1 MSVLKKI
8 AIVYHPNL
16 PEAATA
22 MQEISAF
29 LKKCGIAE
37 IITGA
42 VNEDGLKVNIG
53 EKQLDMVIALGG
65 DGTML
70 RAGHLCAINNLP
82 LLGINRGHFGF
93 LTELDKTQWPEMLPR
108 LLNGEYRIEERS
120 MLRAEKIHKGK
131 PIGTWDVIN
140 DVVVCRGSVV
150 RPIHLNAYVDHH
162 LLASYVADGLI
173 VATPTGSTAYALAV
187 GGPIL
192 APELHTNIIVPVA
205 PHLSPEQA
213 VVLPGEACVEI
224 EVLNHHQAVLSI
236 DGQTPVLLD
245 PGDIVTATGSPYH
258 LQFVRFR
265 EPSNFYSHITRFM
278 EHNPSAN
285 GDE

>member
-1 MSVLKKI
+1 MPVLKRV
-8 AIVYHPNL
+8 AIVYHPKL
-16 PEAATA
+16 PEAAA
-22 MQEISAF
+22 DLQEISAF
-29 LKKCGIAE
+29 LKRNGVEKV
-37 IITGA
+37 ITGA
-42 VNEDGLKVNIG
+42 VTDDGLKVNIG
-53 EKQLDMVIALGG
+53 KQQLDLVIALGG

-70 RAGHLCAINNLP
+70 RAGHLCAINHIP

-93 LTELDKTQWPEMLPR
+93 LTEVDKTQYAAMLPR
-108 LLNGEYRIEERS
+108 LFSGEYRIEERS

-131 PIGTWDVIN
+131 STATWDVIN

-192 APELHTNIIVPVA
+192 APELHSNVIVPVA

-213 VVLPGEACVEI
+213 VVLPGDACVEI

-236 DGQTPVLLD
+236 DGQNPVLLD
-245 PGDIVTATGSPYH
+245 PGDIVTATGSPFT
-258 LQFVRFR
+258 LQFIRFK
-265 EPSNFYSHITRFM
+265 EPSDFYSHITRFM

>member
-1 MSVLKKI
+1 
-8 AIVYHPNL
+8 VYHPNL
-16 PEAATA
+16 PEAAKD
-22 MQEISAF
+22 MQAISTF
-29 LKKCGIAE
+29 LMENGVSE
-37 IITGA
+37 VVTGA
-42 VNEDGLKVNIG
+42 VNDDGLQAEVGKR
-53 EKQLDMVIALGG
+53 KLDMVIALGG

-70 RAGHLCAINNLP
+70 RAGHLCAINDLP
-82 LLGINRGHFGF
+82 LLGINLGHFGF
-93 LTELDKTQWPEMLPR
+93 LTELDRTKWPEMLPR
-108 LLNGEYRIEERS
+108 LFSGEFRIEERS
-120 MLRAEKIHKGK
+120 MLRAEQIHQGKIKA
-131 PIGTWDVIN
+131 TWDVIN
-140 DVVVCRGSVV
+140 DVVVCRGSIV

-205 PHLSPEQA
+205 PHLSPDQA
-213 VVLPGEACVEI
+213 VVLPGDACVEI

-258 LQFVRFR
+258 LHFVRFKD
-265 EPSNFYSHITRFM
+265 PSYFYSHITRFM
-278 EHNPSAN
+278 EHNPATN